1 MPLDKVDFGAVPES
15 SVSFLIACLA
25 LIHSTVEYIIQEV
38 CLCKE
43 MGKCMEM
50 LPSKKKKKSTEGAQG
65 FLTLVGRILFAYSKT
80 FS

>member
-50 LPSKKKKKSTEGAQG
+50 LPSKKKKKALREHKVS
-65 FLTLVGRILFAYSKT
+65 
-80 FS
+80 